1 MRVESRPEA
10 YARKWARPVEVR
22 YRRGMGIKQTKL
34 PGDERRAHRSQVPG
48 EALHFFLDALANSH
62 GLSALALAD
71 GEGKLVAGARAKHA
85 APLTDIA
92 AVGRAVA
99 LGEDAGGFDKVTAG
113 EDLYALRI
121 VLGGHGGRELFL
133 TSLGA
138 RVKSVRK
145 ATIAIERILSG
156 S

>member
-1 MRVESRPEA
+1 M
-10 YARKWARPVEVR
+10 
-22 YRRGMGIKQTKL
+22 GMKRTKFS
-34 PGDERRAHRSQVPG
+34 GDDRRANRSQVPG

-71 GEGKLVAGARAKHA
+71 GDGKLVAGARANHA

-121 VLGGHGGRELFL
+121 VVGGAGRELFL

-145 ATIAIERILSG
+145 ATMAIERILSG
-156 S
+156 L

>member
-1 MRVESRPEA
+1 
-10 YARKWARPVEVR
+10 
-22 YRRGMGIKQTKL
+22 MGIKRTKFS
-34 PGDERRAHRSQVPG
+34 GDDRRAHRSQVPG

>member
-1 MRVESRPEA
+1 
-10 YARKWARPVEVR
+10 
-22 YRRGMGIKQTKL
+22 MGTKRAKFS
-34 PGDERRAHRSQVPG
+34 GDDRRANRSQLPG
-48 EALHFFLDALANSH
+48 EALHFFLDALANSS

-71 GEGKLVAGARAKHA
+71 VDGKLVAGARANHA

-99 LGEDAGGFDKVTAG
+99 LGEDAGGFDTVTAG

-121 VLGGHGGRELFL
+121 VLGSGGGGSGGRELFL